1 MAVYGA
7 SEGSRLVAEP
17 KYFLPAAIAAVL
29 RPFAETRETSE
40 RRPERLNVRSIVE
53 QEAVLDRDKL

>member
-29 RPFAETRETSE
+29 RPFAETKETSE
-40 RRPERLNVRSIVE
+40 RRTG
-53 QEAVLDRDKL
+53 K